1 MKILCVSILI
11 VLNFSGLEAQN
22 FFEVDKSPMDM
33 VYYPNDY
40 AHDRRFAPQRIGS
53 DTAMIR
59 VIYSRP
65 AKNGREL
72 FGKLMPYGKV
82 WRTGAN
88 EATEIKFY
96 RDLRFGGMDIK
107 AGTYALFTIPETNE
121 WTIILNSALDH
132 WGAYS
137 YKAEQDVLR
146 IKVPVMTNTRTLENF
161 SIVFEKVDDKKAMM
175 FLGWDTL
182 LVKIPIGL

>member
-1 MKILCVSILI
+1 MKKLFTVLLI
-11 VLNFSGLEAQN
+11 SLNLPALNAQH
-22 FFEVDKSPMDM
+22 FFELDKSPMDM

-40 AHDRRFAPQRIGS
+40 AHDRRFAPQKIGK

-72 FGKLMPYGKV
+72 FGKLIPYGKV

-96 RDLRFGGMDIK
+96 RDLRFGGMDVK

-121 WTIILNSALDH
+121 WTIILNSSLDH

-137 YKAEQDVLR
+137 YKPEQDVLR
-146 IKVPVMTNTRTLENF
+146 IKVPVMTATKTQENF
-161 SIVFEKVDDKKAMM
+161 SIVFEKVDDKNAAMY
-175 FLGWDTL
+175 LGWDSF